1 MKAMIMAAGM
11 GTRLGEISRK
21 VPKVLL
27 DINGKSILRRAVE
40 KCSSAG
46 FDDIIINVHHLAD
59 KVEGEIGRLR
69 KDGFRITVSDEREKL
84 LETGGGLYKAR
95 HFFDNDPFLLY
106 NADIVTDF
114 DIKKLLNY
122 HTEKKGLAT
131 LAVRKREGIRFLL
144 VDDSGLLRGWC
155 NRSTGERIITGGRDE
170 DLTEIA
176 FSSMHII
183 EPEIFNYMTEGV
195 YTMTTLYLQLA
206 AEHKIYTYRDDSGYW
221 ANVGTPE
228 ILEEV
233 RRYFSGLTHLSGS

>member
-1 MKAMIMAAGM
+1 MKAMILAAGK
-11 GTRLGEISRK
+11 GTRLGELSRK
-21 VPKVLL
+21 TPKVLL
-27 DINGKSILRRAVE
+27 DINGKSIIRRAVE

-59 KVEGEIGRLR
+59 KVEDEIGRLR
-69 KDGFRITVSDEREKL
+69 KDGFRISVSDEREKL

-106 NADIVTDF
+106 NADIITDF
-114 DIKKLLNY
+114 DLRKLFDY

-131 LAVRKREGIRFLL
+131 LAVRQREGVRFLL
-144 VDDSGLLRGWC
+144 IDDRGLLRGWS
-155 NRSTGERIITGGRDE
+155 NRSSGERIITGGRDE
-170 DLTEIA
+170 NLTEIA

-183 EPEIFNYMTEGV
+183 EPEIFSYMTEGV

-206 AEHKIYTYRDDSGYW
+206 SEHKIYTYRDDTGYW

-233 RRYFSGLTHLSGS
+233 RRYFSDLSHLSKS